1 MSLFNSWVSIQ
12 IKSNVSNDIL
22 LVEVDFLPDVSQY
35 PTNCLFP
42 STLTAPNGQPVQL
55 YDNTCEGVV
64 DLHFKWMQQYGID
77 GVVVQRFLSHLSD
90 ASFITVSLHLD
101 LPTPRQPCDTN

>member
-1 MSLFNSWVSIQ
+1 MVRLFELFWSDRKLSI
-12 IKSNVSNDIL
+12 L
-22 LVEVDFLPDVSQY
+22 TRCLVEVDFLPDVSQY
-35 PTNCLFP
+35 PTNCLFT

-77 GVVVQRFLSHLSD
+77 GTIVQRFLSHLSD
-90 ASFITVSLHLD
+90 ASFITVSLYLSVKMNT
-101 LPTPRQPCDTN
+101 LRFNQSN

>member
-1 MSLFNSWVSIQ
+1 MV
-12 IKSNVSNDIL
+12 
-22 LVEVDFLPDVSQY
+22 LVEFEFVPDVSQY
-35 PTNCLFP
+35 PANCLFA

-77 GVVVQRFLSHLSD
+77 GIIVQRFLSHLTD
-90 ASFITVSLHLD
+90 ASFITVSFHPSL
-101 LPTPRQPCDTN
+101 N